1 MTDAAKC
8 PHNFAKVNKTT
19 YQDFKGCLAAKAKMI
34 RLITMISDATVTAIT
49 GKRLSHENVSPLR
62 NDTAK
67 TSAQLELVADEALF
81 VIVSLKH

>member
-1 MTDAAKC
+1 
-8 PHNFAKVNKTT
+8 
-19 YQDFKGCLAAKAKMI
+19 MI